1 MNFSQESEQFPKDI
15 PETVPDSFA
24 QQLKEQHFGN
34 RTVHEEEF
42 LEYEEDSRAND
53 KDTTDV
59 YDIVDSIVPR
69 YDNPMEP
76 ALTFRVIVLGTLTVV
91 ILGICNSIFS
101 LRTNLFTVNKY
112 FILVV
117 TYPIGNFMYWSLST
131 RTYTVPYFKW
141 TFTLNPGPFSF
152 KEQALIYI
160 CAQVGANPPYAAYN
174 IIAQK
179 FLLGQDISLFWCI
192 AFGIVTQIVGYGI
205 SGLCRKFLVRPAG
218 MIWPR
223 QLAAIAT
230 LKSLHKSVLVST
242 AEEDDHAA
250 QRKADATEDNRKM
263 RFFWICALG
272 MCIYQVIPGIV
283 APLLSAVSLM
293 CYFGPFNQRVRMLG
307 SPIQGV
313 GLASL
318 SFDWSIIGQ
327 FGPIITPL
335 SGVVNQAFG
344 SWLFVWFIVPI
355 LWINNSFGSDQILGT
370 SPVQGPNGT
379 NQFPLG
385 QALNTASLFN
395 KDGLAISPMSLVA
408 SVNNTLVL
416 NSTAYAANKPMF
428 ITTYN
433 AVHILAM
440 FITFSAALS
449 HAVLWNG
456 KDILH
461 RISRAMKDLD
471 TDDIH
476 AQLIDQYKEVPDSW
490 YGVLLAGSTIAMFA
504 ICTWGGFALPW
515 WGVVL
520 AIGMVCATIVPFGI
534 IEGVTGQRVAT
545 NVESE
550 LIFGFILPGRIIEN
564 MTFKTISYVGTQQAL
579 GFLEDL
585 KLGHFVKIPP
595 RTIFGVQIAATVI
608 SGVVDI
614 LVMTN
619 IYARIGS
626 SLNITSPAG
635 AIWGGIGSAEF
646 FGSGSAY
653 SFCFWGFAIGLVAPI
668 IPYILHSWFPKVGW
682 HLVNVPLI
690 SWMFE
695 QVGSVRSDLI
705 TPLLVGW
712 FVNGFIKK
720 RWFLWWQRFAFVM
733 SSAFDFG
740 SGVGIVLCL
749 LVYLIAP
756 SFRMPVWAMNPTDG
770 DGCTAPALVGAR
782 LLSALQYPVIADCD
796 EVFNYWEPTHFLLY
810 GAGFRTWE
818 YAPEY
823 NIRSWLY
830 AGIHALLGW
839 AAIPFVGVD
848 EKISVFFAIRA
859 MFAVFSAFAEYRLLS
874 ETRKWYGRTV
884 SNWLLLFLLFA
895 PGMTAASTAYLPS
908 SFSMYFIT
916 LAFANSLNP
925 TPSLVRTTSVVGL
938 ACCSVVVGWP
948 FSGAAVI
955 PFAVQDLLL
964 QSGAPNGCS
973 RFARFRVSLM
983 VGIFVGGGLLA
994 IAAVI
999 DRIFYGFWSV
1009 VPVNIVLY
1017 NVFSG
1022 EGQGPDIFGTEPW
1035 NFYLINGFLNF
1046 NIAFIAALLSF
1057 PILIIS
1063 RSSLPQPTALVSLN
1077 LMPVYLWLAIFSAQP
1092 HKEERF
1098 LFVIYPLVAF
1108 TAAVAT
1114 DRTLTIS
1121 TSVLHHFHNKAAGSQ
1136 KHGKKRKQKSKP
1148 RSPVVLILLVSSVF
1162 VALSTSRLAA
1172 MVTNYGGPLYIWRYL
1187 GRHIMTPKQEVVC
1200 VGAEWHRFTSH
1211 FFVPANVSVEFV
1223 ESGFHGLLPAKFKK
1237 SDEGAKPLWMRTREA
1252 SSAGTNAQNRWDPER
1267 VVDASLCDYLV
1278 DSSNR
1283 NEYGSNLQRYWQ
1295 QKGWEVVEC
1304 SQTLD
1309 AGSTRGIIGRAFWAP
1324 DSVLPFVGGDFRQ
1337 WADVCLLKR
1346 R

>member
-476 AQLIDQYKEVPDSW
+476 AQLIV
-490 YGVLLAGSTIAMFA
+490 
-504 ICTWGGFALPW
+504 
-515 WGVVL
+515 
-520 AIGMVCATIVPFGI
+520 
-534 IEGVTGQRVAT
+534 
-545 NVESE
+545 
-550 LIFGFILPGRIIEN
+550 
-564 MTFKTISYVGTQQAL
+564 
-579 GFLEDL
+579 
-585 KLGHFVKIPP
+585 
-595 RTIFGVQIAATVI
+595 
-608 SGVVDI
+608 
-614 LVMTN
+614 
-619 IYARIGS
+619 
-626 SLNITSPAG
+626 
-635 AIWGGIGSAEF
+635 
-646 FGSGSAY
+646 
-653 SFCFWGFAIGLVAPI
+653 
-668 IPYILHSWFPKVGW
+668 
-682 HLVNVPLI
+682 
-690 SWMFE
+690 
-695 QVGSVRSDLI
+695 
-705 TPLLVGW
+705 
-712 FVNGFIKK
+712 
-720 RWFLWWQRFAFVM
+720 
-733 SSAFDFG
+733 
-740 SGVGIVLCL
+740 
-749 LVYLIAP
+749 
-756 SFRMPVWAMNPTDG
+756 
-770 DGCTAPALVGAR
+770 
-782 LLSALQYPVIADCD
+782 
-796 EVFNYWEPTHFLLY
+796 
-810 GAGFRTWE
+810 
-818 YAPEY
+818 
-823 NIRSWLY
+823 
-830 AGIHALLGW
+830 
-839 AAIPFVGVD
+839 
-848 EKISVFFAIRA
+848 
-859 MFAVFSAFAEYRLLS
+859 
-874 ETRKWYGRTV
+874 
-884 SNWLLLFLLFA
+884 
-895 PGMTAASTAYLPS
+895 
-908 SFSMYFIT
+908 
-916 LAFANSLNP
+916 
-925 TPSLVRTTSVVGL
+925 
-938 ACCSVVVGWP
+938 
-948 FSGAAVI
+948 
-955 PFAVQDLLL
+955 
-964 QSGAPNGCS
+964 
-973 RFARFRVSLM
+973 
-983 VGIFVGGGLLA
+983 
-994 IAAVI
+994 
-999 DRIFYGFWSV
+999 
-1009 VPVNIVLY
+1009 
-1017 NVFSG
+1017 
-1022 EGQGPDIFGTEPW
+1022 
-1035 NFYLINGFLNF
+1035 
-1046 NIAFIAALLSF
+1046 
-1057 PILIIS
+1057 
-1063 RSSLPQPTALVSLN
+1063 
-1077 LMPVYLWLAIFSAQP
+1077 
-1092 HKEERF
+1092 
-1098 LFVIYPLVAF
+1098 
-1108 TAAVAT
+1108 
-1114 DRTLTIS
+1114 S
-1121 TSVLHHFHNKAAGSQ
+1121 TSLF
-1136 KHGKKRKQKSKP
+1136 
-1148 RSPVVLILLVSSVF
+1148 RS
-1162 VALSTSRLAA
+1162 VA
-1172 MVTNYGGPLYIWRYL
+1172 
-1187 GRHIMTPKQEVVC
+1187 
-1200 VGAEWHRFTSH
+1200 
-1211 FFVPANVSVEFV
+1211 
-1223 ESGFHGLLPAKFKK
+1223 
-1237 SDEGAKPLWMRTREA
+1237 D
-1252 SSAGTNAQNRWDPER
+1252 
-1267 VVDASLCDYLV
+1267 
-1278 DSSNR
+1278 
-1283 NEYGSNLQRYWQ
+1283 
-1295 QKGWEVVEC
+1295 
-1304 SQTLD
+1304 
-1309 AGSTRGIIGRAFWAP
+1309 
-1324 DSVLPFVGGDFRQ
+1324 
-1337 WADVCLLKR
+1337 
-1346 R
+1346 